1 MAFFNFV
8 ESLNLMELLLSDL
21 ALVRY
26 RGKKDVDEILRW
38 AWDNYHFDCNA
49 LEPSVKSEDE
59 AERLRCGGDLHFL
72 MKNYERAL
80 TLYNL
85 SIMAAPHPVLSN
97 EKIEESED
105 NTTEFAFPRIDP
117 ARYGGVP
124 LERCSALGKGF
135 ASRSA
140 FMFEFGEYEK
150 CLQDIDLALE
160 YGCPEE
166 LRPQIEERRLKCQ
179 AAQRQVGRSDY
190 KKKSVAADNP
200 FSLFLRE
207 SMKERLSISYLKP
220 PALIEPNPSIPALS
234 SAAKVSHWPDKGRGL
249 IATRDIKPGEVVC
262 LERAYAVGLGRGQL
276 TTHCSA
282 CTRQCSNP
290 LPCPGCTQVV
300 FCSKSCRTRGLSE
313 DHWLECKILAS
324 VLDHNLESRAC
335 SYKLLKTFNFSQM
348 KSICSKLKAD
358 KPSLPE
364 QLGFDS
370 TGKYSSSSFQS
381 VYHLHQD
388 LNRDSLEDLVS
399 ECLHAFRLTKFME
412 LSERYFVDDTGKPVT
427 VTKEDFLE
435 TCKILVNNF
444 AKSAENSFG
453 VAGQKM
459 AAFKVFLAKSLINHS
474 CCPVMSHSSFGR
486 ESFVYAMRPISSGEE
501 LTISYTDYFNI
512 EPKITRNERLLRN
525 RGFVCRCQACEENWP
540 TTVYLPEIVLLCENC
555 SKPQTNVG
563 MWCNDCLRKTRS
575 RNAVANKV
583 SKRKQSSQKVAPAL
597 RVLHRME
604 GKIRTGKPISKEEFR
619 RLCEASEVAFKH
631 SAMPSRTLVNFMG
644 SVEFCADA
652 GLL

>member
-290 LPCPGCTQVV
+290 LPCPGCTQ
-300 FCSKSCRTRGLSE
+300 
-313 DHWLECKILAS
+313 
-324 VLDHNLESRAC
+324 
-335 SYKLLKTFNFSQM
+335 
-348 KSICSKLKAD
+348 
-358 KPSLPE
+358 
-364 QLGFDS
+364 
-370 TGKYSSSSFQS
+370 
-381 VYHLHQD
+381 
-388 LNRDSLEDLVS
+388 
-399 ECLHAFRLTKFME
+399 
-412 LSERYFVDDTGKPVT
+412 
-427 VTKEDFLE
+427 
-435 TCKILVNNF
+435 
-444 AKSAENSFG
+444 
-453 VAGQKM
+453 M